1 MPRLHS
7 PSRHARWRPIDE
19 RSRRKESRIAPA
31 VETRFVVRGLR
42 LRRSHPAR
50 AARVSDVPEDK
61 LARATAPGSLQ
72 LMQPARE
79 AASRSGAAVWHHR
92 GVSMR
97 RELAGRTGRRDSD
110 AAAREL
116 WIEAESSQ
124 GVSGDEADALAWRA
138 QAGDES
144 ACEELIQRL
153 LPLVH
158 ATARRYRT
166 EGLEQA
172 DLLQEGIV
180 GLLRALQR
188 FDPDRGVPFAAF
200 ATWWIRQS
208 LQEARS
214 DFMRPLRLPPKALR
228 QLSQLKSEHQLIY
241 QDERRSANVAELAE
255 RTNIDLEQAEAL
267 VVADARERSLD
278 EPIGS
283 MDGEIGTLGDLLEDP
298 LSAAA
303 YEDVVD
309 AVAGAQLRALLSRLT
324 EREQEVVQAR
334 FGFDAPPEKLF
345 QLGERLGVSAERVR
359 QIEERAL
366 AKLRG
371 A

>member
-1 MPRLHS
+1 M
-7 PSRHARWRPIDE
+7 
-19 RSRRKESRIAPA
+19 
-31 VETRFVVRGLR
+31 VV
-42 LRRSHPAR
+42 
-50 AARVSDVPEDK
+50 
-61 LARATAPGSLQ
+61 
-72 LMQPARE
+72 
-79 AASRSGAAVWHHR
+79 
-92 GVSMR
+92 R
-97 RELAGRTGRRDSD
+97 RELAGRTGGRGGD

-116 WIEAESSQ
+116 WNEAERSQ
-124 GVSGDEADALAWRA
+124 AVAGDEADALARRA
-138 QAGDES
+138 QAGNE
-144 ACEELIQRL
+144 AAREELIRRL

-188 FDPDRGVPFAAF
+188 FDPERGVPFAAF

-228 QLSQLKSEHQLIY
+228 QLSQLKSEHQRIY
-241 QDERRSANVAELAE
+241 EDERRSALVGELAE
-255 RTNIDLEQAEAL
+255 RTNIELEQAEAL
-267 VVADARERSLD
+267 MVADARERSLD

-283 MDGEIGTLGDLLEDP
+283 MDAELGTLGDLLEDP

-309 AVAGAQLRALLSRLT
+309 AVAGDQLRALLSRLT
-324 EREQEVVQAR
+324 DREREVVRAR
-334 FGFDAPPEKLF
+334 FGFDAPAEKLSEV
-345 QLGERLGVSAERVR
+345 GERLGLSAERVR

-366 AKLRG
+366 SKLRG
-371 A
+371 AA

>member
-1 MPRLHS
+1 
-7 PSRHARWRPIDE
+7 
-19 RSRRKESRIAPA
+19 
-31 VETRFVVRGLR
+31 
-42 LRRSHPAR
+42 
-50 AARVSDVPEDK
+50 
-61 LARATAPGSLQ
+61 
-72 LMQPARE
+72 
-79 AASRSGAAVWHHR
+79 VWHDR
-92 GVSMR
+92 GVAVK
-97 RELAGRTGRRDSD
+97 RELAGRTGSRGGD

-116 WIEAESSQ
+116 WTEAERSQ
-124 GVSGDEADALAWRA
+124 ALSGDVADALARRA
-138 QAGDES
+138 QAGDE
-144 ACEELIQRL
+144 AAREELIRRL

-158 ATARRYRT
+158 STARRYRT

-188 FDPDRGVPFAAF
+188 FDAERGVPFAAF

-228 QLSQLKSEHQLIY
+228 QLAQLKSEHQRIY
-241 QDERRSANVAELAE
+241 QGERRSARVAELAE
-255 RTNIDLEQAEAL
+255 RTNIELEQAEAL

-283 MDGEIGTLGDLLEDP
+283 TDAELGTLGDLLEDP
-298 LSAAA
+298 LSATA

-324 EREQEVVQAR
+324 EREREVVGAR
-334 FGFDAPPEKLF
+334 FGFEAPAEKLAEV
-345 QLGERLGVSAERVR
+345 GERLGVSAERVR

-366 AKLRG
+366 AKLRST

>member
-1 MPRLHS
+1 
-7 PSRHARWRPIDE
+7 
-19 RSRRKESRIAPA
+19 
-31 VETRFVVRGLR
+31 
-42 LRRSHPAR
+42 
-50 AARVSDVPEDK
+50 VSDVPGDE
-61 LARATAPGSLQ
+61 LARAAAVDAQQLTQPVRGTAPR
-72 LMQPARE
+72 RE
-79 AASRSGAAVWHHR
+79 AAVWHDR
-92 GVSMR
+92 GVVVK
-97 RELAGRTGRRDSD
+97 RELAGRTGSLGND

-116 WIEAESSQ
+116 WNEAEGAQ
-124 GVSGDEADALAWRA
+124 AVTGDEADVLARRA
-138 QAGDES
+138 QAGDE
-144 ACEELIQRL
+144 AAREELIRRL

-158 ATARRYRT
+158 STARRYRT

-228 QLSQLKSEHQLIY
+228 QLSQLKSEHQRIY
-241 QDERRSANVAELAE
+241 QGERRAAKVAELAE
-255 RTNIDLEQAEAL
+255 RTNIELEQAEAL
-267 VVADARERSLD
+267 LVADARERSLD

-283 MDGEIGTLGDLLEDP
+283 IDGELGTLGDLLEDP

-309 AVAGAQLRALLSRLT
+309 AVAGVQLRALLSRLT
-324 EREQEVVQAR
+324 EREQEVVRAR
-334 FGFDAPPEKLF
+334 FGFDAPAEKLS
-345 QLGERLGVSAERVR
+345 QVGERLGVSAERVR

-366 AKLRG
+366 AKVR
-371 A
+371 AA

>member
-1 MPRLHS
+1 MP
-7 PSRHARWRPIDE
+7 E
-19 RSRRKESRIAPA
+19 
-31 VETRFVVRGLR
+31 RGLAGAAGPLR
-42 LRRSHPAR
+42 LTQ
-50 AARVSDVPEDK
+50 PE
-61 LARATAPGSLQ
+61 PGTRTR
-72 LMQPARE
+72 RE
-79 AASRSGAAVWHHR
+79 AALWHDR
-92 GVSMR
+92 DMVVR
-97 RELAGRTGRRDSD
+97 RELAGRAGGRGGD

-116 WIEAESSQ
+116 WDEAERSQ
-124 GVSGDEADALAWRA
+124 AVAGDEADALARRA
-138 QAGDES
+138 QAGDE
-144 ACEELIQRL
+144 AAREELIRRL

-188 FDPDRGVPFAAF
+188 FDPERGVPFAGF

-228 QLSQLKSEHQLIY
+228 QLSQLKSEHQRIY
-241 QDERRSANVAELAE
+241 EDERRSARVGELAE
-255 RTNIDLEQAEAL
+255 RTNIELEQAEAL
-267 VVADARERSLD
+267 MVADARERSLD
-278 EPIGS
+278 EPIGG
-283 MDGEIGTLGDLLEDP
+283 MDAELGTLGDLLEDP

-309 AVAGAQLRALLSRLT
+309 AVAGEQLRALLSRLT
-324 EREQEVVQAR
+324 EREREVVRAR
-334 FGFDAPPEKLF
+334 FGFDAPAEKLSEV
-345 QLGERLGVSAERVR
+345 GERLGVSAERVR

-366 AKLRG
+366 AKVRS
-371 A
+371 AA